1 MENFYI
7 NERVEIQSNIF
18 SFILL
23 VSKTIEFKN
32 PLDTYTKWSVNCGIN
47 QGNDPF
53 ISQKVCDSAEFL
65 SESILKMSKEVYH
78 LM

>member
-1 MENFYI
+1 M
-7 NERVEIQSNIF
+7 
-18 SFILL
+18 
-23 VSKTIEFKN
+23 
-32 PLDTYTKWSVNCGIN
+32 NCGIN